1 MAALAISSANGLLLK
16 GGKEA
21 SMTNECLQGLV
32 TEALEMYGAKDAVA
46 LVSYN
51 MEFNPVFWD
60 RCKKNYGDH
69 AFLVKAPTLLHK
81 LPTRIQTLFPILI

>member
-1 MAALAISSANGLLLK
+1 
-16 GGKEA
+16 
-21 SMTNECLQGLV
+21 MTNECLQGLV

-60 RCKKNYGDH
+60 RCKQNYGDH
-69 AFLVKAPTLLHK
+69 AFLVKAPTLWHK
-81 LPTRIQTLFPILI
+81 LPTRIQTASSLDTFKPLIKPICQSSYST